1 MEQRAH
7 LIPTFIHTFHIRLQL
22 DLFILF
28 ILDYNQIYSYISYQ
42 TTTRFIH
49 TFHISHTSQHL
60 NQIRTIHSLAQIRFE
75 LVIPWLRL
83 DQNQSFLGLDQIRT
97 SHSLAQ
103 IRLELAIPWLRLDQN
118 QSFLGLDQIRTSHF
132 QNQTR
137 TSHFQN
143 QTRTSHSIDQTRTSH
158 SIDQTRISHFKIR
171 IGLVFS

>member
-118 QSFLGLDQIRTSHF
+118 QSFPKLDQNQSF
-132 QNQTR
+132 SKLDQNQSFYR
-137 TSHFQN
+137 LDQN
-143 QTRTSHSIDQTRTSH
+143 QSFYRLDQNQS
-158 SIDQTRISHFKIR
+158 F
-171 IGLVFS
+171 

>member
-103 IRLELAIPWLRLDQN
+103 IRLELVISKIRLE
-118 QSFLGLDQIRTSHF
+118 LVI
-132 QNQTR
+132 
-137 TSHFQN
+137 
-143 QTRTSHSIDQTRTSH
+143 
-158 SIDQTRISHFKIR
+158 FKIR
-171 IGLVFS
+171 LELVILQIRLELVILQIRLELVILRLEQDQFSVKQTYYSFCR